1 MSASEDFSKV
11 RAEFRREIRNDD
23 RQRRTSDWRVLANAV
38 VFVVVVALVTTI
50 AVTSPS

>member
-23 RQRRTSDWRVLANAV
+23 RQRRTSDWRVLVNAIF
-38 VFVVVVALVTTI
+38 FVALIALVTTF
-50 AVTSPS
+50 AVMWP